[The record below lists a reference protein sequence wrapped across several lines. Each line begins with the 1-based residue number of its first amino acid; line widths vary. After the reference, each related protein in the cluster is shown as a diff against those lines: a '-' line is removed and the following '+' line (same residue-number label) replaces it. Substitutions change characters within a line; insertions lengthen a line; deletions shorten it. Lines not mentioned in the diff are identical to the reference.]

1 LNASISTDEANRE
14 GLYSFLHDELRISSD
29 LANAYC
35 NAFQSNGYDDV
46 SSLQDATEQDLKD
59 MGVKIG
65 HVRRI
70 KRVVFASCMR
80 NERNERHRKNLVAEV
95 LEESMANRK
104 ALEGSL
110 LSNYAR
116 QEMIKWSPASKDPH
130 VDSSLVDAREFL
142 LRKQAEK
149 IATLEAKLAGVDI
162 KNSEATLSKH
172 HHHHHGSGS
181 DEMRSFASSNSRGG
195 SADNPS
201 SAKKLTPEERLQAHK
216 ERKEQ
221 ENKYKEK
228 TGVWEP
234 PPPTIPR
241 RKA

>member
-1 LNASISTDEANRE
+1 MSLSKYSNSSSKVLWGDVVGWFFSSHCCPFQLETHRNTTASRCSNMQRSVRKIRSAGESNLVSVSVIHPSPNNLTLHRQTLNASISTDEANRE

-130 VDSSLVDAREFL
+130 VDSS
-142 LRKQAEK
+142 
-149 IATLEAKLAGVDI
+149 
-162 KNSEATLSKH
+162 
-172 HHHHHGSGS
+172 
-181 DEMRSFASSNSRGG
+181 
-195 SADNPS
+195 
-201 SAKKLTPEERLQAHK
+201 
-216 ERKEQ
+216 
-221 ENKYKEK
+221 
-228 TGVWEP
+228 
-234 PPPTIPR
+234 
-241 RKA
+241 